1 MSGWINGTGH
11 RRTGIDSHAGHGPH
25 VSLSSQ
31 NSSIKLLCG
40 TRQEE
45 QNYRN
50 CETGLQNRSG
60 WPRMREDASAWFGG
74 FGLMSMRKIAALQ
87 MGLFLAAVLANA
99 APKSTL
105 RITVLDS
112 ATRALAADNNGV
124 PLNCDQLTFDAYCRS
139 TTNAPL
145 LSTLLVKEDNGQTYH
160 ISCTVE
166 SKYSRCVPLAKGESY
181 DAKRTKH
188 GLEVYYEDDNG
199 KTRKQLYS
207 LVDTNGK
214 SAPVAAAAVSVKP
227 VPPGAGTQQGLP
239 VPAPAPAAVA
249 PQQASPEKVS
259 EKAKCSFT
267 STPAGAEITVD
278 GKYLGSTPSEIPLSA
293 GMHVVVFSMPGFAQW
308 KRDLTVLPGSELT
321 VGAILQREQP

>member
-1 MSGWINGTGH
+1 
-11 RRTGIDSHAGHGPH
+11 
-25 VSLSSQ
+25 
-31 NSSIKLLCG
+31 
-40 TRQEE
+40 
-45 QNYRN
+45 
-50 CETGLQNRSG
+50 
-60 WPRMREDASAWFGG
+60 MREDASAWFGG

-166 SKYSRCVPLAKGESY
+166 SKYSRCVPLAEGESY

-199 KTRKQLYS
+199 KTRRQLYS

>member
-1 MSGWINGTGH
+1 
-11 RRTGIDSHAGHGPH
+11 
-25 VSLSSQ
+25 
-31 NSSIKLLCG
+31 
-40 TRQEE
+40 
-45 QNYRN
+45 
-50 CETGLQNRSG
+50 
-60 WPRMREDASAWFGG
+60 
-74 FGLMSMRKIAALQ
+74 MSMRRIAGLQ
-87 MGLFLAAVLANA
+87 IGLFLAAVLANA
-99 APKSTL
+99 SPKSTL

-145 LSTLLVKEDNGQTYH
+145 LSTLLVKEDNGPTYR

-199 KTRKQLYS
+199 KTRKQLYA

-214 SAPVAAAAVSVKP
+214 SVPVAAAP
-227 VPPGAGTQQGLP
+227 VPTKSVPADAAAAEPRSP
-239 VPAPAPAAVA
+239 VPAPAAVPVT
-249 PQQASPEKVS
+249 PQQVSPEKVS
-259 EKAKCSFT
+259 GNARCSFT

-278 GKYLGSTPSEIPLSA
+278 GKYLGNTPSEIPLSA
-293 GMHVVVFSMPGFAQW
+293 GTHVVVFSMPGFAQW

-321 VGAILQREQP
+321 VGAILQKEQP